1 MGARAPP
8 KRGPQRAGLQILSD
22 NVVHAKMSEE
32 KKMYERNQLDVRFCG
47 TKDMV
52 ADLLTKLLNG
62 PSHRRLCDM
71 LFRSQLEGEY

>member
-1 MGARAPP
+1 MITNGATSPGSKHIAV
-8 KRGPQRAGLQILSD
+8 KYHFVQ
-22 NVVHAKMSEE
+22 E
-32 KKMYERNQLDVRFCG
+32 KYERNQLDVRFCG

-71 LFRSQLEGEY
+71 LFRAQLEGEY